1 MKMYSTRLAFIF
13 AFSIIYSMCSYSAH
27 AVNIRIIDT
36 QGQPLENAVVSL
48 PSVPKQA
55 GTTIAVMDQIE
66 QQFSPRVLTVSQG
79 QAVSF
84 PNSDNVRHHVYSF
97 SKTKPFEIK
106 LYSGTS
112 TSPVVFD
119 SPGIIVLGCN
129 IHDNMVGYIL
139 VKDGYWSGIS
149 AKDGII
155 SLPTL
160 TEDTAA
166 TIWHPLMSDDSK
178 QIKKITLSAKQLTQ
192 SDTITI
198 TLDVTPVANKKGNS
212 FKDRFKRNKK
222 TDSYDN

>member
-1 MKMYSTRLAFIF
+1 
-13 AFSIIYSMCSYSAH
+13 
-27 AVNIRIIDT
+27 
-36 QGQPLENAVVSL
+36 
-48 PSVPKQA
+48 
-55 GTTIAVMDQIE
+55 
-66 QQFSPRVLTVSQG
+66 
-79 QAVSF
+79 
-84 PNSDNVRHHVYSF
+84 
-97 SKTKPFEIK
+97 
-106 LYSGTS
+106 
-112 TSPVVFD
+112 
-119 SPGIIVLGCN
+119 
-129 IHDNMVGYIL
+129 MVGYIL

-198 TLDVTPVANKKGNS
+198 TLDVTPVADKKGNS